1 MTITIDSHNPRSVS
15 ALGIMVRAKGWAKV
29 RTADGQRFYGVPSR
43 SRPGLF
49 HLADCQSC
57 TCEDHTNRGVECSHI
72 LAVRLHVAQIKAKAA
87 LRTRRQPRQASPD
100 QVAAGSAAYAAIMA
114 DHFGEEG

>member
-57 TCEDHTNRGVECSHI
+57 TCEDHQNRGVACSHM
-72 LAVRLHVAQIKAKAA
+72 LAVRLHVAQVKSA
-87 LRTRRQPRQASPD
+87 LTHLERDRVTRPVGESGTGNGITSS
-100 QVAAGSAAYAAIMA
+100 AGV
-114 DHFGEEG
+114 GERHPSRM